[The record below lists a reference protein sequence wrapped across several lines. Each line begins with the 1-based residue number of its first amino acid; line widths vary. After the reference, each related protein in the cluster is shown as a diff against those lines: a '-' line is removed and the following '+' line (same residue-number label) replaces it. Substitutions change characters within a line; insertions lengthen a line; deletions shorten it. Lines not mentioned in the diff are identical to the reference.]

1 MPYIISTN
9 SSVENKILVTGCGGL
24 LVLFNLVFTI
34 SAIDVTN
41 NRIIRET
48 GKIQTS
54 QLSWIK
60 FKVMWLNVFI
70 ITDMVISNDAMA
82 RIAVSVFLITLNEWI
97 MT

>member
-1 MPYIISTN
+1 MPYIISIN
-9 SSVENKILVTGCGGL
+9 SSVENKIPVIGCGGL

-54 QLSWIK
+54 QLPWIK
-60 FKVMWLNVFI
+60 FKVMWPKVFI

-97 MT
+97 IT